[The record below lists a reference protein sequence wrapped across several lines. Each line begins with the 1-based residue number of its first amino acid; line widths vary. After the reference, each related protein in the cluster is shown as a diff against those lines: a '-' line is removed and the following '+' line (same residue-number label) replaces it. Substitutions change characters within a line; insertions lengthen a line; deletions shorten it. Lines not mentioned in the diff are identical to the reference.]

1 MNKSNIIKLSIC
13 SLILVILCCTAS
25 VYSEP
30 SRIGRSIEEAI
41 GKQDPF
47 KAIVPIAQTRRFT
60 SASSI
65 AQPQMLDAPDLFV
78 QTVMLKFLKAENVE
92 AIASTL
98 NSSYG
103 SVAIDEDT
111 NSIILCDD
119 QDNLKRIVEQI
130 RIADQTPKQILIE
143 VVILD
148 VQLNDDTEIG
158 VNWDF
163 AGTKGWQS
171 LSGIELITNTI
182 GLTTTGGTFGRT
194 NNGIIATI
202 HALQSTRNVEILSSP
217 KVLLVS
223 GKEASIQTTSEIA
236 YTELTSSTG
245 GTADNQITSTE
256 FKETGVTLRV
266 KATITDEGRILMD
279 IEPSQKIN
287 SGADSS
293 FGSTVP
299 IVDTRSVQ
307 TSLLMDDGQV
317 VVIGGLRSKS
327 TTVTQNKI
335 PLLGDLPL
343 IGFLFSDDKTE
354 VVNSELL
361 VLISPHIQQDDDYI
375 LPKDQYDKFNELRN
389 KPILEVPREKTH
401 ARNPLGIF
409 NLFE

>member
-30 SRIGRSIEEAI
+30 SRVSRSVEEVI

-47 KAIVPIAQTRRFT
+47 KAIIPIAQTRRFA
-60 SASSI
+60 SASSMD
-65 AQPQMLDAPDLFV
+65 QSQMIETPDLFV

-92 AIASTL
+92 PIASTL
-98 NSSYG
+98 ASSYG
-103 SVAIDEDT
+103 SVAIDDDT

-119 QDNLKRIVEQI
+119 EENLKRIVEQI
-130 RIADQTPKQILIE
+130 RIADQTPKQILVE

-171 LSGIELITNTI
+171 LSGTQLISDAI
-182 GLTTTGGTFGRT
+182 GSSATGGAFGIIK
-194 NNGIIATI
+194 NGIGATI

-217 KVLLVS
+217 KVLVLS
-223 GKEASIQTTSEIA
+223 GQEAVIETTSEIPYQEIA
-236 YTELTSSTG
+236 STTEGGASIETTKFKDTGITLT
-245 GTADNQITSTE
+245 
-256 FKETGVTLRV
+256 V

-287 SGADSS
+287 AGTTLSVVT
-293 FGSTVP
+293 TVP
-299 IVDTRSVQ
+299 VVDTRSVQ

-327 TTVTQNKI
+327 TTITQNKI
-335 PLLGDLPL
+335 PLLGDIPL
-343 IGFLFSDDKTE
+343 IGFLFSDDQT
-354 VVNSELL
+354 VVKNSELL
-361 VLISPHIQQDDDYI
+361 VMISPHIQQDEDSI
-375 LPKDQYDKFNELRN
+375 LPKDQYDKFNELKD
-389 KPILEVPREKTH
+389 KPLLEVPREKPH

>member
-30 SRIGRSIEEAI
+30 SRISRSIEEVI

-47 KAIVPIAQTRRFT
+47 KAIVPIAQTRRFA
-60 SASSI
+60 SASSMD
-65 AQPQMLDAPDLFV
+65 QMQVVDVPDLFV

-92 AIASTL
+92 PIASTL

-119 QDNLKRIVEQI
+119 EENLKRIVEQI
-130 RIADQTPKQILIE
+130 RIADQTPRQILVE

-163 AGTKGWQS
+163 TETKGWQG
-171 LSGIELITNTI
+171 LSETTLIDDAI
-182 GLTTTGGTFGRT
+182 GSTLTGGAFGIVK
-194 NNGIIATI
+194 NNIGATI
-202 HALQSTRNVEILSSP
+202 HALQSVRNVEILSAP
-217 KVLLVS
+217 KVLVVS
-223 GKEASIQTTSEIA
+223 GKEAVFETTSEIA
-236 YTELTSSTG
+236 YTEQTTSTEG
-245 GTADNQITSTE
+245 DTALASTE
-256 FKETGVTLRV
+256 FKNTGITLTVT
-266 KATITDEGRILMD
+266 ATITDEGRILMD
-279 IEPSQKIN
+279 INPSQKIN
-287 SGADSS
+287 AGADPA
-293 FGSTVP
+293 FSTVP
-299 IVDTRSVQ
+299 IVDTRSIQ
-307 TSLLMDDGQV
+307 TSLLIEDGQV

-327 TTVTQNKI
+327 TTITQNKI

-343 IGFLFSDDKTE
+343 IGFLFSNDKTE
-354 VVNSELL
+354 IKNSELL
-361 VLISPHIQQDDDYI
+361 VLISPHIYQDEDYI
-375 LPKDQYDKFNELRN
+375 LPKDQYDKFNELRG
-389 KPILEVPREKTH
+389 KPLLELPREKTH

>member
-30 SRIGRSIEEAI
+30 SRISRSIEEVI

-47 KAIVPIAQTRRFT
+47 KAIVPIAQTRRFA
-60 SASSI
+60 SASSMD
-65 AQPQMLDAPDLFV
+65 QMQVVDVPDLFV

-92 AIASTL
+92 PIASTL

-119 QDNLKRIVEQI
+119 EENLKRIVEQI
-130 RIADQTPKQILIE
+130 RIADQTPKQILVE

-158 VNWDF
+158 VDWDF
-163 AGTKGWQS
+163 AETKGWQN
-171 LSGIELITNTI
+171 LSGTQLISNAI
-182 GLTTTGGTFGRT
+182 GATATGGAFGIVKS
-194 NNGIIATI
+194 NIGATI
-202 HALQSTRNVEILSSP
+202 RGLQAVRNVEILSSP
-217 KVLLVS
+217 KVLVLS
-223 GKEASIQTTSEIA
+223 GKEATFETTSEIA
-236 YTELTSSTG
+236 YTEET
-245 GTADNQITSTE
+245 TSTE
-256 FKETGVTLRV
+256 GDTALASTKFKETGITLTVT
-266 KATITDEGRILMD
+266 ATITDEGRILMD
-279 IEPSQKIN
+279 INPSQKIN
-287 SGADSS
+287 AGADPS
-293 FGSTVP
+293 FSTVP
-299 IVDTRSVQ
+299 IVDTRSIQ

-317 VVIGGLRSKS
+317 VVIGGLRSKE
-327 TTVTQNKI
+327 TTITQNKI

-343 IGFLFSDDKTE
+343 IGFLFSNDKTE
-354 VVNSELL
+354 IKNSELL
-361 VLISPHIQQDDDYI
+361 VLISPHIYQDEDYI
-375 LPKDQYDKFNELRN
+375 LPKDQYDKFNELRG
-389 KPILEVPREKTH
+389 KPLLELPREKTH